1 MMGLKLFYDNGI
13 IHHDMKAGNIVYLEE
28 TNRLNFID
36 FGLMISKAD
45 LIKTN
50 KENDNWLAVAHWSF
64 PLELQYIQKKDFE
77 KFSKETPTMK
87 QKKFVKFIKE
97 LNSAADTKL
106 TSAIRTFYSSVN
118 KKSSVFGLKN
128 TNAFFQDYILTLKD
142 IDDKKKYDSF
152 VEHSV
157 NTIDSFGV
165 ASGLMETLCSLYNF
179 MDIEFVKALADI
191 FYKMFTPHLSSRLDI
206 NTVLPMY
213 EECLEKYILKSRK
226 QQFNDHKIISETKME
241 TVFDKNLDSLKL
253 QNIVIKSKKTLRKMA
268 VSPKC
273 PEGKELN
280 HLTRRCV
287 YNCKQG
293 YVRDIDFK
301 CRRKTLKRVD
311 CPEGKVL
318 NPKTNR
324 CIKKQNTRKKICP
337 EGKELNTKTNRCI
350 KIKQPYYRRRNKTQ
364 SSQ

>member
-1 MMGLKLFYDNGI
+1 
-13 IHHDMKAGNIVYLEE
+13 
-28 TNRLNFID
+28 
-36 FGLMISKAD
+36 
-45 LIKTN
+45 
-50 KENDNWLAVAHWSF
+50 
-64 PLELQYIQKKDFE
+64 
-77 KFSKETPTMK
+77 
-87 QKKFVKFIKE
+87 
-97 LNSAADTKL
+97 
-106 TSAIRTFYSSVN
+106 
-118 KKSSVFGLKN
+118 
-128 TNAFFQDYILTLKD
+128 
-142 IDDKKKYDSF
+142 
-152 VEHSV
+152 
-157 NTIDSFGV
+157 
-165 ASGLMETLCSLYNF
+165 
-179 MDIEFVKALADI
+179 
-191 FYKMFTPHLSSRLDI
+191 
-206 NTVLPMY
+206 
-213 EECLEKYILKSRK
+213 
-226 QQFNDHKIISETKME
+226 
-241 TVFDKNLDSLKL
+241 
-253 QNIVIKSKKTLRKMA
+253 MA

-293 YVRDIDFK
+293 YVRDVDFK